1 MSDDWKM
8 QVSIKTPLG
17 TLANLRGDSQEELM
31 LRLTELEQLV
41 PTILSVER
49 LMAAANNVATA
60 LPPAPVAQQWD
71 AQDAQSQRYPQP
83 VPQQAA
89 PVQQAPWQQ
98 QSPQQFQ
105 PQGQQW
111 GPPPPPAPP
120 QPQHQQQAP
129 QGQAPVCEHGLP
141 AKYVPGGVSNT
152 TGRAYKAF
160 WVCSLTREHQ
170 CKFRQNG

>member
-49 LMAAANNVATA
+49 LMTAANNVTTA

-71 AQDAQSQRYPQP
+71 AQDAQSQRHLQP
-83 VPQQAA
+83 MP
-89 PVQQAPWQQ
+89 QQAPWPQQ

-120 QPQHQQQAP
+120 QPQHQQQVP

-141 AKYVPGGVSNT
+141 AKYVQGGVSRSS
-152 TGRAYKAF
+152 GRPYKAF
-160 WVCSLTREHQ
+160 WACSLTKEHQ
-170 CKFRQNG
+170 CKFRQDG